1 MLPSKPTLRIS
12 KPQRKPPHKNAPLK
26 QKKAATNHSGSIC
39 NSDANKAAQSI
50 PLVAFHNK
58 AIDSTTRMVGQ
69 LRFRRYFQRGD
80 VLAGADFALIAVRI
94 KQVRT

>member
-1 MLPSKPTLRIS
+1 M
-12 KPQRKPPHKNAPLK
+12 
-26 QKKAATNHSGSIC
+26 
-39 NSDANKAAQSI
+39 

-94 KQVRT
+94 KQASA